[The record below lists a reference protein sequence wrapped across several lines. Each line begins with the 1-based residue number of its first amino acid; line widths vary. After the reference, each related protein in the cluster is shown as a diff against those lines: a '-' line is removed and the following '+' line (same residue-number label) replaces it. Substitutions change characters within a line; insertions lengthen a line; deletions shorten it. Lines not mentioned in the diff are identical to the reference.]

1 MVKGKGR
8 EVSRGNPKPS
18 VKEVWVNSCGL
29 TRNQVSN
36 AVGKVLDERG
46 NEDDGKYY
54 LVRSL
59 YPSPGEVLM
68 QEGKRIYSKFN

>member
-1 MVKGKGR
+1 MTKGKRR

-18 VKEVWVNSCGL
+18 SRELWVNSCGL
-29 TRNQVSN
+29 TRHQVSN

-46 NEDDGKYY
+46 NEEDGKYY

-59 YPSPGEVLM
+59 YPSPSEILI